1 MAIDFNQK
9 KELFHLKTKNT
20 SYIIKIINDKY
31 PAHLYWGQKLNG
43 SLDFEDKILYGDRP
57 VMTIIKEDNLSLELL
72 PQEYPAYGNTDYG
85 VPAYKILQ
93 ENGSRTT
100 NALYSEHRIY
110 EGKSKLAGLPAS
122 YAEADDNVESLE
134 IDLVDQTADFKI
146 TLTYTVFADYD
157 IITRSAKIINEGQ
170 KDLKLQS
177 AQSLSLDFEDS
188 DFEMLQLSGAWGRE
202 RHLKTRPLVQ
212 GLQQIESKRGAS
224 SHYQNPFIALTRPN
238 TDEFQGEVY
247 AANLVY
253 SGNFKAAVEVNHYDR
268 TRLSLGINDFDFS
281 WLLEAGEEFQA
292 PEAVLAYSDQG
303 LNQMSQLYHKFY
315 RERLVKSKFKAEE
328 RPVLLN
334 NWEGTYF
341 DFDEDKIVEI
351 AASAADLGVE
361 LFVLDDGWFGR
372 RNDDTSSLGDWYVNK
387 NKLPNGVSGL
397 AEKINELGLD
407 FGIWVEPEMVSPDS
421 DLYREHPDWVIE
433 VPDRKNSEGRNQL
446 ILDFSRRDVQ
456 DYIINILSELFAGS
470 DISYVKW
477 DMNRNMT
484 EIGSNKLAAERQQ
497 ETAHRYMLGLYRV
510 LEELTA
516 EFSDILFES
525 CASGGGRFDPGM
537 LYYMPQTW
545 TSDDTDAVERLKIQ
559 YGTSLVYP
567 VSSIGAHISAV
578 PNHQLGR
585 ITSLA
590 MRADTAYYGAFG
602 YELDPTVMSFKERE
616 IIKKQIK
623 KFKSLRKLIQY
634 GDFYRLLSPFE
645 VNETAWMTVSE
656 DQREA
661 FVSYYKILAE
671 ANVFTGS
678 FKLKGLNP
686 DFDYYIKEI
695 DKTVSGSQLLYSGLP
710 IGELKQEDFSSKSWH
725 LQVI

>member
-268 TRLSLGINDFDFS
+268 TRLSLGINDFDF
-281 WLLEAGEEFQA
+281 
-292 PEAVLAYSDQG
+292 
-303 LNQMSQLYHKFY
+303 
-315 RERLVKSKFKAEE
+315 KSGSLKA
-328 RPVLLN
+328 
-334 NWEGTYF
+334 
-341 DFDEDKIVEI
+341 
-351 AASAADLGVE
+351 
-361 LFVLDDGWFGR
+361 
-372 RNDDTSSLGDWYVNK
+372 
-387 NKLPNGVSGL
+387 
-397 AEKINELGLD
+397 
-407 FGIWVEPEMVSPDS
+407 
-421 DLYREHPDWVIE
+421 
-433 VPDRKNSEGRNQL
+433 NS
-446 ILDFSRRDVQ
+446 
-456 DYIINILSELFAGS
+456 
-470 DISYVKW
+470 
-477 DMNRNMT
+477 
-484 EIGSNKLAAERQQ
+484 
-497 ETAHRYMLGLYRV
+497 
-510 LEELTA
+510 
-516 EFSDILFES
+516 
-525 CASGGGRFDPGM
+525 
-537 LYYMPQTW
+537 
-545 TSDDTDAVERLKIQ
+545 
-559 YGTSLVYP
+559 
-567 VSSIGAHISAV
+567 
-578 PNHQLGR
+578 
-585 ITSLA
+585 
-590 MRADTAYYGAFG
+590 
-602 YELDPTVMSFKERE
+602 
-616 IIKKQIK
+616 
-623 KFKSLRKLIQY
+623 
-634 GDFYRLLSPFE
+634 
-645 VNETAWMTVSE
+645 
-656 DQREA
+656 
-661 FVSYYKILAE
+661 
-671 ANVFTGS
+671 
-678 FKLKGLNP
+678 KLKK
-686 DFDYYIKEI
+686 DRF
-695 DKTVSGSQLLYSGLP
+695 
-710 IGELKQEDFSSKSWH
+710 F
-725 LQVI
+725 

>member
-1 MAIDFNQK
+1 MAIDFNEQNK
-9 KELFHLKTKNT
+9 LFHLKTKNT
-20 SYIIKIINDKY
+20 SYIIKIVNDKY
-31 PAHLYWGQKLNG
+31 PAHLYWGKKLGG
-43 SLDFEDKILYGDRP
+43 SLDFEHKILYGDRP

-93 ENGSRTT
+93 NNGSRTT
-100 NALYSEHRIY
+100 NAVYSDHRIY
-110 EGKSKLAGLPAS
+110 EGKPDLTGLPAS
-122 YAEADDNVESLE
+122 YAEKKDNVQTLE
-134 IDLVDQTADFKI
+134 IDLIDQTADLKI
-146 TLTYTVFADYD
+146 TLIYTVFSDYD
-157 IITRSAKIINEGQ
+157 IITRSARISNQGENN
-170 KDLKLQS
+170 LNLQS
-177 AQSLSLDFEDS
+177 ALSMNLDFDDS
-188 DFEMLQLSGAWGRE
+188 NFEMLQLSGAWGRE

-224 SHYQNPFIALTRPN
+224 SHYQNPFIALIRPN
-238 TDEFQGEVY
+238 TDEFNGEVY
-247 AANLVY
+247 AANLIY
-253 SGNFKAAVEVNHYDR
+253 SGNFKASLEVNHYDR
-268 TRLSLGINDFDFS
+268 TRLTLGINDFDFN
-281 WLLEAGEEFQA
+281 WLLKGGEEFQA

-315 RERLVKSKFKAEE
+315 RERLVKSKFKDQE

-341 DFDEDKIVEI
+341 DFDEEKIVEI
-351 AASAADLGVE
+351 AASAAELGVE

-397 AEKINELGLD
+397 AEKISELGLD

-421 DLYREHPDWVIE
+421 DLYRQHPEWVIE
-433 VPDRKNSEGRNQL
+433 VPDRPNSEGRNQL
-446 ILDFSRRDVQ
+446 ILDFSRREVQ
-456 DYIINILSELFAGS
+456 DYIIDVLSELFAGS
-470 DISYVKW
+470 NISYVKW
-477 DMNRNMT
+477 DMNRNLT
-484 EIGSNKLAAERQQ
+484 EIGSNKLAAERQS
-497 ETAHRYMLGLYRV
+497 ETAHRYILGLYRI
-510 LEELTA
+510 LEELTSKFP
-516 EFSDILFES
+516 EILFES

-567 VSSIGAHISAV
+567 ISSIGAHISAV

-585 ITSLA
+585 ITSLD
-590 MRADTAYYGAFG
+590 MRADVAYYGAFG
-602 YELDPTVMSFKERE
+602 YELDPTEMSFKERE

-623 KFKSLRKLIQY
+623 KFKSLRRLIQY
-634 GDFYRLLSPFE
+634 GDFYRLISPFAS
-645 VNETAWMTVSE
+645 NETAWMTVSA
-656 DQREA
+656 DKKEA

-678 FKLKGLNP
+678 LKLRGLKAN
-686 DFDYYIKEI
+686 FDYYIKEI
-695 DKTVSGSQLLYSGLP
+695 DKTLSGSQLLYSGLP